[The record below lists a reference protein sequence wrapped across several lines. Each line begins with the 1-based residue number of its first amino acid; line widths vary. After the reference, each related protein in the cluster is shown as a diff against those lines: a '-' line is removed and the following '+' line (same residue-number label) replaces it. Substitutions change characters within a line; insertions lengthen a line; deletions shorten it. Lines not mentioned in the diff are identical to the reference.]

1 MKMIDATE
9 IETLLNDLSFRCVTL
24 KNGIFYKDEKGKK
37 LLSLYKIKE
46 IDYINIFSL
55 LANEKEE

>member
-1 MKMIDATE
+1 MRYFKKWY
-9 IETLLNDLSFRCVTL
+9 F
-24 KNGIFYKDEKGKK
+24 FYKDEKGKK
-37 LLSLYKIKE
+37 LLSLYKVKE